1 MPILHGLQVAKS
13 VQKLSAEHLHC
24 IPNEA
29 SGEMTCPEY
38 QRLLQLY
45 EAALR
50 HWGRVMW
57 SANAGVPGIPE
68 HLASEMKQSAYFE
81 RNEAHKRMLAH
92 KQSCSACNPRLRVVP
107 KQ

>member
-1 MPILHGLQVAKS
+1 
-13 VQKLSAEHLHC
+13 
-24 IPNEA
+24 
-29 SGEMTCPEY
+29 
-38 QRLLQLY
+38 
-45 EAALR
+45 
-50 HWGRVMW
+50 MW

-92 KQSCSACNPRLRVVP
+92 KQGCSACNPRLRVAP

>member
-1 MPILHGLQVAKS
+1 
-13 VQKLSAEHLHC
+13 
-24 IPNEA
+24 
-29 SGEMTCPEY
+29 MTCPEY

-92 KQSCSACNPRLRVVP
+92 KQSCSACNPRLRVAP

>member
-1 MPILHGLQVAKS
+1 
-13 VQKLSAEHLHC
+13 
-24 IPNEA
+24 
-29 SGEMTCPEY
+29 MTCPEY

-57 SANAGVPGIPE
+57 SARADVPGIPE
-68 HLASEMKQSAYFE
+68 RLASEMKQRAYVE

-92 KQSCSACNPRLRVVP
+92 KQSCSVCNPGLRMVP
-107 KQ
+107 K